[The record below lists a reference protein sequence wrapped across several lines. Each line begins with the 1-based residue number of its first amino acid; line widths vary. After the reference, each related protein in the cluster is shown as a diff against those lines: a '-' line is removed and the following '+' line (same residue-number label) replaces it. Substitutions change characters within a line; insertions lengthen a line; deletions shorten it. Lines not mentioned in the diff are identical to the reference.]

1 MPLIWPVQV
10 RYENGKCV
18 ISNVSDLLNNFPY
31 LEEKTIIGK
40 VIAMRRDGRIIR
52 LNEEVRFRVI
62 RESGYKVIGE
72 LLDPNPIVFLGLP
85 LPCDF
90 LLICYKYEKEEEGRK
105 ITLPIIEN
113 ALLKVGYSS
122 YFEDEIKR
130 IEKEEEAALI
140 LEGTIFHPKLEKH
153 ASIIKDAFLSF
164 QQENFVFVKTACRR
178 ILEYVRRLIADWK
191 SIDKSESLCEK
202 FKSVANSL
210 YSFASVGGP
219 HEGVTTKEETEFIL
233 KATSSLLF
241 YLNSIMKNDRF
252 EEKVKG

>member
-130 IEKEEEAALI
+130 NFYEVECVRGNWSVRELKRQII
-140 LEGTIFHPKLEKH
+140 HTI
-153 ASIIKDAFLSF
+153 
-164 QQENFVFVKTACRR
+164 
-178 ILEYVRRLIADWK
+178 
-191 SIDKSESLCEK
+191 
-202 FKSVANSL
+202 
-210 YSFASVGGP
+210 
-219 HEGVTTKEETEFIL
+219 
-233 KATSSLLF
+233 
-241 YLNSIMKNDRF
+241 
-252 EEKVKG
+252 